1 MSNAGY
7 FENVEET
14 ANLAGSNKLELLI
27 FELFDEAT
35 QTYSSYGINVFKV
48 REVMETPEL
57 LRLPNCQGTGMV
69 GILRLRGQ
77 IVPMI
82 DLPFFMGMEQKDRR
96 DCLIITEYN
105 NHVQGFLVDRI
116 DNIVR
121 LDWNLIKPAPAA
133 LGGNLVTAIA
143 EIEDRL
149 IMIVDVETILLRI
162 NPSEH
167 DAELKSVDGVKSKKT
182 HLVYFAEDSKTA
194 QGLIISTLEKM
205 GVSYR
210 SSENGRHA
218 YEALMAM
225 ADEHGT
231 DLKNHLTVI
240 LTDIEMPE
248 MDGFTLIKLI
258 KQDRRFDGI
267 PVLIQSS
274 LSGESNHE
282 LGRKVQA
289 DGYIN
294 KFNPVRLAQSLAA
307 YMN

>member
-1 MSNAGY
+1 MSTDGY
-7 FENVEET
+7 FEGVEET

-35 QTYSSYGINVFKV
+35 QAYTSYGINVFKV

-57 LRLPNCQGTGMV
+57 MRLPNCEGTGLV

-82 DLPFFMGMEQKDRR
+82 DLPFFMGMEQKNRR
-96 DCLIITEYN
+96 SCLIITEYN

-133 LGGNLVTAIA
+133 MGSNLVTAIA
-143 EIEDRL
+143 EVEDRL
-149 IMIVDVETILLRI
+149 VMIVDVETILARI
-162 NPSEH
+162 HPTEH
-167 DAELKSVDGVKSKKT
+167 DEELKTVDEVKASRS

-194 QGLIISTLEKM
+194 QGLIVSTLEKM
-205 GVSYR
+205 GVPYR
-210 SSENGRHA
+210 SSENGRDA
-218 YEALMAM
+218 YENLIAM
-225 ADEHGT
+225 ADEHGK

-248 MDGFTLIKLI
+248 MDGFTLIRLI
-258 KQDRRFDGI
+258 KEDRRFDGI

-274 LSGESNHE
+274 LSGESNRE
-282 LGRKVQA
+282 LGRKVKA
-289 DGYIN
+289 DGYID
-294 KFNPVRLAQSLAA
+294 KFNPVKLAQALAA
-307 YMN
+307 YMH